1 MNKIF
6 LKTKGLIILIIV
18 SVVTGSC
25 CTNMYCIGA
34 DDMNYIQFNN
44 FANSE
49 LDTITIQRFSKNS
62 NFAAVL
68 ENITVITSNFSIGSN
83 SQQIQLP
90 VRLTVAYD
98 YKVQLQS
105 TGQNFTISD
114 FATKKESCNTG
125 FMCNDSYNALVSYS
139 LNGKPRHIYQIEI
152 DK

>member
-1 MNKIF
+1 MSKMF
-6 LKTKGLIILIIV
+6 LKTKGLIILIIL

-25 CTNMYCIGA
+25 CTDMYCIGS

-44 FANSE
+44 FPNSE

-62 NFAAVL
+62 NFATVM
-68 ENITVITSNFSIGSN
+68 ENTTVVTSNFSIGSN
-83 SQQIQLP
+83 FQQIQLP

-105 TGQNFTISD
+105 TGQSFTISD
-114 FATKKESCNTG
+114 FSTKKQSCNTG
-125 FMCNDSYNALVSYS
+125 FMCNDSYNALESYS
-139 LNGKPRHIYQIEI
+139 LNGKSRHTYQIEI

>member
-1 MNKIF
+1 MF
-6 LKTKGLIILIIV
+6 LKTKGLIILIIL

-25 CTNMYCIGA
+25 CTDMYCIGS

-44 FANSE
+44 FPNSE

-62 NFAAVL
+62 NFATVM
-68 ENITVITSNFSIGSN
+68 ENTTVVTSNFSIGSN
-83 SQQIQLP
+83 FQQIQLP

-105 TGQNFTISD
+105 TGQSFTISD

-125 FMCNDSYNALVSYS
+125 FMCNDSYNALESYS
-139 LNGKPRHIYQIEI
+139 LNGKSRHTYQIEI